1 MVATDLPHLASEKEF
16 FQGRVLVVD
25 DEPAQVM
32 LASEIL
38 APEGHAV
45 ETALSGREALEQLSD
60 KSFDLVVA
68 DLMMPG
74 MDGFELLQR
83 VGESWPD
90 VPVIFLTGHADVA
103 SAVEAIKQGAENYL
117 TKPFDVDRL
126 KVVVKRALEKKAL
139 RDDNARL
146 RRLVWERR
154 SSYGTLIGS
163 SEPMQALYDQI
174 EAVAPTDSTVLL
186 LGESGTG
193 KDLTAREIHRR
204 SKRREGPFL
213 GVNCGALPANLLE
226 SELFGHERG
235 AFTGASSTKVGL
247 FEAAHGG
254 TIFLD
259 EIGTTTKTTQQTLL
273 RVLQDREVR
282 RVGGTVSRPVN
293 VRVISAT
300 NADLQ
305 AEIANGNFRADLFFR
320 LSSVV
325 IQLPA
330 LRDRQ
335 PDTPLLAEHFL
346 AQSCHRHGK
355 PMHSLTRRAQ
365 EQLQRHSWPGNIRE
379 LENVIER
386 AVIFAPRRSI
396 GPSDLQVMAESSP
409 PPPNE
414 TLALDEVIRSH
425 VASVLERCGGNKM
438 QAARLLKI
446 PRTSLY
452 KKLTKYGIG

>member
-1 MVATDLPHLASEKEF
+1 VSTQVPEHTEELEPCN
-16 FQGRVLVVD
+16 GRILVVD
-25 DEPAQVM
+25 DEPTQAM

-38 APEGHAV
+38 RPEGHAV
-45 ETALSGREALEQLSD
+45 ETALSGAEAIERLS
-60 KSFDLVVA
+60 SQPFDVVVA

-83 VGESWPD
+83 IGEAWPD
-90 VPVIFLTGHADVA
+90 IPVIFLTGHADVA
-103 SAVEAIKQGAENYL
+103 SAVDAIKQGAENYL

-126 KVVVKRALEKKAL
+126 RVVVLRALEKKAL

-146 RRLVWERR
+146 RRLIWKRR
-154 SSYGTLIGS
+154 TSFGTLLGT

-174 EAVAPTDSTVLL
+174 EAVAPTQSTVLL

-235 AFTGASSTKVGL
+235 AFTGASSSKVGL
-247 FEAAHGG
+247 FEAADRG

-259 EIGTTTKTTQQTLL
+259 EIGTTAMGTQQALL

-282 RVGGTVSRPVN
+282 RVGGTSTRAVD
-293 VRVISAT
+293 VRVVCAT

-305 AEIANGNFRADLFFR
+305 AEIASGNFRSDLYFR
-320 LSSVV
+320 LSGV
-325 IQLPA
+325 IIRLPA
-330 LRDRQ
+330 LRERRGDI
-335 PDTPLLAEHFL
+335 PTLAEHFL
-346 AQSCHRHGK
+346 AQACHRHGK
-355 PMHSLTRRAQ
+355 QMHSFTQRAM
-365 EQLQRHSWPGNIRE
+365 ETLQRHPWPGNIRE
-379 LENVIER
+379 LENVVER
-386 AVIFAPRRSI
+386 AVIFATRTNI
-396 GPSDLQVMAESSP
+396 GPRELQFSAETGP
-409 PPPNE
+409 A
-414 TLALDEVIRSH
+414 TQDDQQGLDEVVRSH
-425 VASVLERCGGNKM
+425 LIATLEKCGGNKM

-452 KKLTKYGIG
+452 KKLKKYGLE